1 MLHLAAAAGEAAVL
15 ARLLPLL
22 PPSQLTEQR
31 NPQRATPLHCAAE
44 GGSVA
49 AVRLLLTA
57 LLTHAGG
64 AHAAAGCDPSCNLID
79 DAGRTPL
86 DVAIAQGHIEAA
98 AAIRAEG
105 GEAAAT
111 IATRAAA
118 AAAAAD
124 VQGALPA
131 SLRATGLRLYWGARL
146 LRGALWAGMELLG
159 AWVAWLLWLG
169 RAPRA
174 YRRMQ
179 LGEAEAEQTCMATAH
194 RR

>member
-1 MLHLAAAAGEAAVL
+1 M
-15 ARLLPLL
+15 
-22 PPSQLTEQR
+22 
-31 NPQRATPLHCAAE
+31 
-44 GGSVA
+44 
-49 AVRLLLTA
+49 
-57 LLTHAGG
+57 
-64 AHAAAGCDPSCNLID
+64 
-79 DAGRTPL
+79 
-86 DVAIAQGHIEAA
+86 AIAQGHTEAA

-111 IATRAAA
+111 IATRAAAAA

-174 YRRMQ
+174 YRRMP
-179 LGEAEAEQTCMATAH
+179 LGEAEAEQTCMHGH
-194 RR
+194 RAPQVRP

>member
-1 MLHLAAAAGEAAVL
+1 M
-15 ARLLPLL
+15 
-22 PPSQLTEQR
+22 
-31 NPQRATPLHCAAE
+31 
-44 GGSVA
+44 
-49 AVRLLLTA
+49 
-57 LLTHAGG
+57 
-64 AHAAAGCDPSCNLID
+64 
-79 DAGRTPL
+79 
-86 DVAIAQGHIEAA
+86 AIAQGHTEAA

-111 IATRAAA
+111 IATRAPAAA

-146 LRGALWAGMELLG
+146 LWAGMELLG

>member
-1 MLHLAAAAGEAAVL
+1 M
-15 ARLLPLL
+15 
-22 PPSQLTEQR
+22 
-31 NPQRATPLHCAAE
+31 
-44 GGSVA
+44 
-49 AVRLLLTA
+49 
-57 LLTHAGG
+57 
-64 AHAAAGCDPSCNLID
+64 
-79 DAGRTPL
+79 
-86 DVAIAQGHIEAA
+86 AIAQGHTEAA

-146 LRGALWAGMELLG
+146 LRRALWAGVELLG

-169 RAPRA
+169 QAPRA

-179 LGEAEAEQTCMATAH
+179 LGEAEAEQTCMHGH
-194 RR
+194 RAPQVRP

>member
-1 MLHLAAAAGEAAVL
+1 M
-15 ARLLPLL
+15 
-22 PPSQLTEQR
+22 
-31 NPQRATPLHCAAE
+31 
-44 GGSVA
+44 
-49 AVRLLLTA
+49 
-57 LLTHAGG
+57 
-64 AHAAAGCDPSCNLID
+64 
-79 DAGRTPL
+79 
-86 DVAIAQGHIEAA
+86 AIAQGHKEAA

-111 IATRAAA
+111 IATRAAAA

-146 LRGALWAGMELLG
+146 LRGALWAGVELLG
-159 AWVAWLLWLG
+159 AWMAWLLWLG

-174 YRRMQ
+174 YRRMP
-179 LGEAEAEQTCMATAH
+179 LGEAKAEQTRMNG